1 MSRETLTNCLNCGES
16 QVEGQALC
24 PNCGTRCDVD
34 FLSNDDFERFS
45 KYVCWEQAILA
56 VLLSGALFWLGGY
69 LLALIGPIA
78 CFWFF
83 ARSWEKQPRRRALS
97 FVQNHSL
104 SMLVMVLYC
113 VLLGCSV
120 CVGGPIYLGS
130 HLVW

>member
-1 MSRETLTNCLNCGES
+1 
-16 QVEGQALC
+16 
-24 PNCGTRCDVD
+24 
-34 FLSNDDFERFS
+34 
-45 KYVCWEQAILA
+45 
-56 VLLSGALFWLGGY
+56 LLSGALFWLGGY

-120 CVGGPIYLGS
+120 CVGGPIYLGFTFGKNVG
-130 HLVW
+130 LITFGVVILLTLTVYFLRTDWRRRD